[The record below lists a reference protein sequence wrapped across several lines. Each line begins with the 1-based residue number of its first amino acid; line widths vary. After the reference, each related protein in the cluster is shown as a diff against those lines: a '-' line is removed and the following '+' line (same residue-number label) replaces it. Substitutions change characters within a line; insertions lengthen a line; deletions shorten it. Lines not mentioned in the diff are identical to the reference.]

1 MSFILDLYGYP
12 PFPAF
17 WVEDPLKLKQIYRS
31 YINMLGNKK
40 DVFITEYT
48 YCSTSKYLH
57 GNQMQVRNKKN
68 FLERNF
74 LSSPGKHKV
83 HSKCCV

>member
-1 MSFILDLYGYP
+1 
-12 PFPAF
+12 
-17 WVEDPLKLKQIYRS
+17 
-31 YINMLGNKK
+31 MLGKKK

-83 HSKCCV
+83 HSKYCV